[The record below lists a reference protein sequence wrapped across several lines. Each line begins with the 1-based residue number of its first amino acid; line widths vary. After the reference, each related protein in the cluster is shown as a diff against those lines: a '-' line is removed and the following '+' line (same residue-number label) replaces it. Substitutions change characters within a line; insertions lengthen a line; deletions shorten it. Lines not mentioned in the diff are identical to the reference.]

1 MDQVLSDVPA
11 LNLDLELC
19 CAEYDASC
27 DSVAICRNT
36 MIRKGETSHVPGGIL
51 CPTDLTRHAKQQWL
65 FQYAADSQHVSP
77 IENFLLFY
85 LSAYTHLSTQ
95 VIMELFILVTQI
107 LLLMITYVS
116 WKLSTQK

>member
-51 CPTDLTRHAKQQWL
+51 CPTDLTRNAKQQRL
-65 FQYAADSQHVSP
+65 SQYAADSQHMSP
-77 IENFLLFY
+77 IDHFLLLYVY
-85 LSAYTHLSTQ
+85 LT
-95 VIMELFILVTQI
+95 
-107 LLLMITYVS
+107 
-116 WKLSTQK
+116 